1 MIEKQ
6 NLAKLATKMRVLRKP
21 EKNKFLYELND
32 YAQDCQVRESADLF
46 FPHRIATQMYC
57 AIEGTPYTQPEFA
70 SQATLRDVVAR
81 EKFEALYA
89 GIIAYGMASDDERIA
104 FKKSVL
110 KMPNP
115 ISKAIYLIK
124 MRQNGLA

>member
-6 NLAKLATKMRVLRKP
+6 NLAKFATKMRVLRKP
-21 EKNKFLYELND
+21 EKNKFLYELDD

-46 FPHRIATQMYC
+46 LPNRIATQMYC

-81 EKFEALYA
+81 KKFEALYA
-89 GIIAYGMASDDERIA
+89 GIIAYGMASDEEREG
-104 FKKSVL
+104 FHKKVL
-110 KMPNP
+110 KPANP
-115 ISKAIYLIK
+115 VEKLAYLLK
-124 MRQNGLA
+124 THRSL